1 MHACSTCTSPF
12 PCLYHSS
19 LLFPRKLAGFVL
31 SPLFSVRYKMRS
43 DFRTLPSPPLSP
55 SRVLS
60 APVPLTPHPTSVTWL
75 VETKSS
81 TLAPPELHSTPYPL
95 ATSNIPSWTRF
106 PRSSLMRS
114 STTSHVT
121 ASILLP
127 ASRSGGGEGANNV
140 YSVQSHS
147 ALKA

>member
-1 MHACSTCTSPF
+1 MPVPHAPRHFHASIIQAFCSPGN
-12 PCLYHSS
+12 
-19 LLFPRKLAGFVL
+19 AQVL
-31 SPLFSVRYKMRS
+31 SYILCCPFGIRCGQISNASFTTAFPFSCAERS
-43 DFRTLPSPPLSP
+43 RSTH
-55 SRVLS
+55 
-60 APVPLTPHPTSVTWL
+60 AHPTSVTRL

-81 TLAPPELHSTPYPL
+81 TLAPPELHSSSYPL
-95 ATSNIPSWTRF
+95 ATSNIPSWIRF